1 MLQSNKTCC
10 WWALAS
16 LLAVGCGSDLPSTA
30 TVRGT
35 VEFDG
40 KPLTGFENASVLL
53 TPRGG
58 RMATGVIQADGSF
71 ELSSFGDGDGAIV
84 GPAHLRVTATV
95 DDPSAVTVDRGIG
108 VRWTIPERFGGEDSG
123 LSCEVLPG
131 QENVFRI
138 QLNSDGSSSI
148 NVE

>member
-1 MLQSNKTCC
+1 M
-10 WWALAS
+10 
-16 LLAVGCGSDLPSTA
+16 LAVGCSGDLPPTA

-58 RMATGVIQADGSF
+58 RKATGVIQADSSF

-84 GPAHLRVTATV
+84 GPARIRVTATV
-95 DDPSAVTVDRGIG
+95 DDPGAVTVDRGIG
-108 VRWTIPERFGGEDSG
+108 LRWIIPVRFGGEDSG

-138 QLNSDGSSSI
+138 QLNADGSGSV